1 MLQISSGELIR
12 LMMMLLTKLVLKR
25 VKRHSLQQIR
35 TLLEPKHEK
44 NKLERKHLKL
54 SLESLK
60 NLKNPEFN
68 QSQVTQVYQEE
79 SSQITSLE

>member
-12 LMMMLLTKLVLKR
+12 SMMMLLTKLVSKR
-25 VKRHSLQQIR
+25 AKRHSMQQIK

-60 NLKNPEFN
+60 NLKKQESN
-68 QSQVTQVYQEE
+68 QSQVTQACQEE
-79 SSQITSLE
+79 